1 MARNTFL
8 ALVAVALSVSGPG
21 MAGAQAAERDYQPA
35 TPAAPAEQEVR
46 TDTYAFS
53 YSYPAAA
60 GVIPGLKAAL
70 EADRAK
76 QKARLARSATEGRR
90 MAQKQGYD
98 FSAYEYGKGWDVV
111 TDLPGWLSLS
121 AAYSG
126 YEGGAHGYT
135 GFDTLLWDKRA
146 GTKRAPLDLFL
157 SKRAFNDAM
166 RAPFCAALDK
176 ERAERRDGEKTELF
190 GDCIDPTDTV
200 IILGSSNGKAFN
212 RIGFLIAPYLAGP
225 YVEGSYEVTL
235 PVTAALLARAK
246 PQYRAIFAVMN

>member
-1 MARNTFL
+1 MTRNTFL
-8 ALVAVALSVSGPG
+8 ALVAVALSVSGLG
-21 MAGAQAAERDYQPA
+21 MAGAQAAKRDYQRA

-46 TDTYAFS
+46 TDTYVFS

-60 GVIPGLKAAL
+60 GAIPGLKAAL

-76 QKARLARSATEGRR
+76 QKARLARSAAEGRR
-90 MAQKQGYD
+90 MAQKGGYG
-98 FSAYEYGKGWDVV
+98 FSAYDYGKGWDVV

-146 GTKRAPLDLFL
+146 GTKRAPLDLFR
-157 SKRAFNDAM
+157 SKRAFNDAV

-176 ERAERRDGEKTELF
+176 ERAERRDGEESELF
-190 GDCIDPTDTV
+190 GDCIDATDTV
-200 IILGSSNGKAFN
+200 IILGSSNGRAFN

-235 PVTAALLARAK
+235 PVSPALLAAVK